1 MHAAIPQSTQHP
13 TIALERPNP
22 PQPSMFAT
30 RLAYLE
36 AANRVSLIANIAQA
50 ATLAL
55 VLLWTYGIYRASL
68 VRDVRFFGVTNDGG
82 LQPINPDALKFR
94 PTDQILRSFL
104 LKFVKEH
111 QERVSLT
118 VAAEYGH
125 SLQFMDRRLTSQGIQ
140 DDIKAIKK
148 LRAGEGDEVRVRVAN
163 VTLANLEHGCANG
176 SAPRPCTAKVDYE
189 KSFFARAEQ
198 RLIETK
204 KYSASIEFVLKT
216 EITNDMVADNPIGLI
231 ITSFHEYEGWE

>member
-1 MHAAIPQSTQHP
+1 M
-13 TIALERPNP
+13 
-22 PQPSMFAT
+22 
-30 RLAYLE
+30 
-36 AANRVSLIANIAQA
+36 SLIANIAQA

-125 SLQFMDRRLTSQGIQ
+125 SLQFMDGRLT
-140 DDIKAIKK
+140 
-148 LRAGEGDEVRVRVAN
+148 
-163 VTLANLEHGCANG
+163 
-176 SAPRPCTAKVDYE
+176 
-189 KSFFARAEQ
+189 
-198 RLIETK
+198 
-204 KYSASIEFVLKT
+204 
-216 EITNDMVADNPIGLI
+216 
-231 ITSFHEYEGWE
+231 

>member
-1 MHAAIPQSTQHP
+1 MHAVVPESLQHQCLV
-13 TIALERPNP
+13 LEPHKLQ
-22 PQPSMFAT
+22 QPSMFAT
-30 RLAYLE
+30 RMAYLE
-36 AANRVSLIANIAQA
+36 AANRVSLVANIVQA
-50 ATLAL
+50 VTLAL
-55 VLLWTYGIYRASL
+55 VLLWTYSVYKASL
-68 VRDVRFFGVTNDGG
+68 VRDVRFFGITDGGG

-140 DDIKAIKK
+140 DDIKSIKK

-176 SAPRPCTAKVDYE
+176 SSPRPCTAKVDYE
-189 KSFFARAEQ
+189 KSFFERTEQ

-216 EITNDMVADNPIGLI
+216 EITNDMVAENPIGLI